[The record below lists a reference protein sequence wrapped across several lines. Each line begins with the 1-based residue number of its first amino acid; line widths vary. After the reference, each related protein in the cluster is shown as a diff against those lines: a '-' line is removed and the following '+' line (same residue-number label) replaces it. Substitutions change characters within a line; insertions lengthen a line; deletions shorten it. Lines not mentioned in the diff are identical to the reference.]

1 MKNKS
6 NKAKMPEN
14 HWEKD
19 QGQVLVSDL
28 RYASKDTMQNPEDLK
43 KSVNALSSFV
53 KSHKMKY

>member
-1 MKNKS
+1 
-6 NKAKMPEN
+6 MPEN